1 MNRLP
6 FPLLTLFVIFILWF
20 AFNRSRMSRK
30 TKQAQ
35 DEYWERES
43 LANSTRKQNLDGLP
57 YIYVPLKEL
66 PFLTETMDSSDSDLA
81 AIEREVQALSE
92 RKIVNFTGISNTE
105 LKLQYGAPN
114 LDLLT
119 EYDDNFTALAQLLF
133 RWGTKLSDL
142 AFQREAIQVLE
153 YGVRIGSDIRGHYLL
168 LANLYR
174 NTSQNSQIQR
184 LIDQAETLN
193 SLNRNSIIRSLIALQ
208 TGTGLSEDG
217 RFPE

>member
-1 MNRLP
+1 MKRLP
-6 FPLLTLFVIFILWF
+6 FPLLTLFVIFLLWF
-20 AFNRSRMSRK
+20 TFIRSRVSRK
-30 TKQAQ
+30 GQKAQ
-35 DEYWERES
+35 EEYWQREN
-43 LANSTRKQNLDGLP
+43 LANSVRKQSLDNLP

-66 PFLTETMDSSDSDLA
+66 PFLTETMDNPDKDLA
-81 AIEREVQALSE
+81 AIEEEVRAISE
-92 RKIVNFTGISNTE
+92 TKIVNFTGISNTE

-119 EYDDNFTALAQLLF
+119 EYDENFTNLSRLLF
-133 RWGTKLSDL
+133 QWGSKLNEL

-174 NTSQNSQIQR
+174 NTSQNSRIQS

-193 SLNRNSIIRSLIALQ
+193 SLNKNGIIRGLIALQ
-208 TGTGLSEDG
+208 TGRGLAEDG
-217 RFPE
+217 HAKK

>member
-1 MNRLP
+1 MKRLP
-6 FPLLTLFVIFILWF
+6 FPLLTLFVIFLLWF
-20 AFNRSRMSRK
+20 AFKRARMSQKAKR
-30 TKQAQ
+30 AR
-35 DEYWERES
+35 DEYWEQES
-43 LANSTRKQNLDGLP
+43 LANSVRKQNLDGLP

-66 PFLTETMDSSDSDLA
+66 PFLSETMDSPDKDLA
-81 AIEREVQALSE
+81 AIEEEVRKVSE

-114 LDLLT
+114 LELLT
-119 EYDDNFTALAQLLF
+119 EYDDNFTTLARLLF
-133 RWGTKLSDL
+133 RWGTKLNEL

-153 YGVRIGSDIRGHYLL
+153 YGVHIGSDIRGHYLL

-174 NTSQNSQIQR
+174 STSQNSRIQR

-193 SLNRNSIIRSLIALQ
+193 SLNKNGIIRGLIALQ

-217 RFPE
+217 PFPE

>member
-20 AFNRSRMSRK
+20 AFSRSRMSRK

-35 DEYWERES
+35 EEYWERES

-66 PFLTETMDSSDSDLA
+66 PFLTETMDSADNELA
-81 AIEREVQALSE
+81 AIEKEVQALSE

-119 EYDDNFTALAQLLF
+119 EYDDNFTALARLLF
-133 RWGTKLSDL
+133 RWGSKLSDL

-153 YGVRIGSDIRGHYLL
+153 YGVRIGSDIRAHYLL

-193 SLNRNSIIRSLIALQ
+193 SLNKNGIIRGLIALQ

>member
-6 FPLLTLFVIFILWF
+6 FPLLTLFLLFILWF
-20 AFNRSRMSRK
+20 ASNRSRMSRK
-30 TKQAQ
+30 TKEAQ
-35 DEYWERES
+35 EEYWERES
-43 LANSTRKQNLDGLP
+43 LANSTRKQNLDALP

-66 PFLTETMDSSDSDLA
+66 PFLADTMDSPDSELA
-81 AIEREVQALSE
+81 AIEAEVQTLSG

-114 LDLLT
+114 LELLT
-119 EYDDNFTALAQLLF
+119 GYDDNFTALARLLF
-133 RWGTKLSDL
+133 RWGTKLSEL
-142 AFQREAIQVLE
+142 SFQREAIQVLE

-193 SLNRNSIIRSLIALQ
+193 SLNKNSIIRGLIALQ

-217 RFPE
+217 HFPE

>member
-6 FPLLTLFVIFILWF
+6 YPLLTLFLIFLLWF
-20 AFNRSRMSRK
+20 TFKRARMSQK
-30 TKQAQ
+30 AKKAQ
-35 DEYWERES
+35 DEYWELES
-43 LANSTRKQNLDGLP
+43 RANSVRKQNLDGLP

-66 PFLTETMDSSDSDLA
+66 PFLSETMDSPDKGLA
-81 AIEREVQALSE
+81 AIEEEVRKVSE

-114 LDLLT
+114 LELLT
-119 EYDDNFTALAQLLF
+119 EYDENFTALAQLLF
-133 RWGTKLSDL
+133 RWGSKLNEL
-142 AFQREAIQVLE
+142 AFQQEAIQVLE

-174 NTSQNSQIQR
+174 NTSQSNQIQQ

-193 SLNRNSIIRSLIALQ
+193 SLNKNGIIRGLIALQ
-208 TGTGLSEDG
+208 TGIGLSEDG
-217 RFPE
+217 PFPE